1 MNKRQKQVQQSL
13 LNSEIDVL
21 NALEESYQ
29 KALNDIN
36 GVIAKL
42 LARKDTENLQAII
55 YQLKYQRLL
64 KSEIEGFLNALHT
77 QNYQLID
84 DYLKDS
90 YITAHIGT
98 LFDLQGQGVP
108 LILPLNQEQM
118 ISAITLNSKLS
129 EPLYNSLG
137 YDVEHLKINVVSE
150 ISRGI
155 AQRLSYA
162 EMARNLSAKTKLPMK
177 RTLNIARTEGHR
189 IQQEATYNLQ
199 IRAKEKKYAPHFE
212 FNKLDSYAF
221 YTPNDT
227 GTGARFK
234 GVCLLD
240 LAILDGTKLPAI
252 AHDSIMFTNI
262 EDQTA
267 IDIVKIYSTK
277 TTKQIFV
284 CIEKP
289 SRYNEKNDDGSIV
302 NIAIAN
308 KCIQLGE
315 NGKALFGR
323 QRDKV
328 EENPE

>member
-129 EPLYNSLG
+129 APLYNTLG
-137 YDVEHLKINVVSE
+137 YNIDYLKISVMAE
-150 ISRGI
+150 LSRGI

-162 EMARNLSAKTKLPMK
+162 EMARNLSATTKVDFNKTF
-177 RTLNIARTEGHR
+177 RIARTEGHR

-199 IRAKEKKYAPHFE
+199 ARAIKKGAKIF
-212 FNKLDSYAF
+212 KQWDSTLDRK
-221 YTPNDT
+221 TRPT
-227 GTGARFK
+227 HRE
-234 GVCLLD
+234 
-240 LAILDGTKLPAI
+240 LDG
-252 AHDSIMFTNI
+252 
-262 EDQTA
+262 
-267 IDIVKIYSTK
+267 
-277 TTKQIFV
+277 QIIGV
-284 CIEKP
+284 
-289 SRYNEKNDDGSIV
+289 NDYFHSSG
-302 NIAIAN
+302 
-308 KCIQLGE
+308 G
-315 NGKALFGR
+315 GKALYPGGFGDPKEDCNCR
-323 QRDKV
+323 CCLVQVAEWELSDDAFTKMNGV
-328 EENPE
+328 TNELQHFESIDDYNKFKKKFWEVTK

>member
-129 EPLYNSLG
+129 EPLYNALG

-155 AQRLSYA
+155 AQRLTYA
-162 EMARNLSAKTKLPMK
+162 EMARNLSAKTKLSK
-177 RTLNIARTEGHR
+177 NRTLNIARTEGHR

-199 IRAKEKKYAPHFE
+199 ARAIKKGAKIF
-212 FNKLDSYAF
+212 KQWDSTLDRK
-221 YTPNDT
+221 TRPT
-227 GTGARFK
+227 HRE
-234 GVCLLD
+234 
-240 LAILDGTKLPAI
+240 LDGQMI
-252 AHDSIMFTNI
+252 G
-262 EDQTA
+262 
-267 IDIVKIYSTK
+267 V
-277 TTKQIFV
+277 
-284 CIEKP
+284 
-289 SRYNEKNDDGSIV
+289 NDYFHSSG
-302 NIAIAN
+302 
-308 KCIQLGE
+308 G
-315 NGKALFGR
+315 GKALYPGGFGDPKEDCNCR
-323 QRDKV
+323 CCLVQVAEWELSDDAFTKMNGV
-328 EENPE
+328 TNELQHFESIDDYNKFKKKFWEVTK

>member
-21 NALEESYQ
+21 NALEKSYK
-29 KALNDIN
+29 KALDDIN

-42 LARKDTENLQAII
+42 QARKDTENLQAII

-90 YITAHIGT
+90 YVTAHIGT

-108 LILPLNQEQM
+108 LILPLDQEQM

-155 AQRLSYA
+155 AQRLTYA
-162 EMARNLSAKTKLPMK
+162 EMARNLSAKTSLPMK
-177 RTLNIARTEGHR
+177 RTKLIARTEGHR

-199 IRAKEKKYAPHFE
+199 ARAKEKGAKIF
-212 FNKLDSYAF
+212 KQWDSTLDKK
-221 YTPNDT
+221 TRPT
-227 GTGARFK
+227 HRE
-234 GVCLLD
+234 
-240 LAILDGTKLPAI
+240 LDGQMI
-252 AHDSIMFTNI
+252 G
-262 EDQTA
+262 
-267 IDIVKIYSTK
+267 V
-277 TTKQIFV
+277 
-284 CIEKP
+284 
-289 SRYNEKNDDGSIV
+289 NDYFHSSG
-302 NIAIAN
+302 
-308 KCIQLGE
+308 G
-315 NGKALFGR
+315 GKALYPGGFDDPKEDCNCRCCLVQVAEWELSDDAFTKMNGVTNEL
-323 QRDKV
+323 QHFESIDDYNKFKKKFWEV
-328 EENPE
+328 TK